1 MRLLRNGIRSL
12 YYRSWVLPRISRTY
26 RNLPTAEVFHR
37 IYAGGAWGTDE
48 ETGFSSGTGSRGV
61 IADQYCAWLTRFIRE
76 KGLRSIADLGCGDF
90 YVGSRIVQKGG
101 VNYIGVD
108 IVPELVE
115 HHRAAFA
122 RPGIAFECLDITKDA
137 LPAADLC
144 LVRQVFQHLSN
155 AQILAALENISPYPY
170 ALISE
175 HVPRNPRVFN
185 MDKSHGPHIRASYG
199 SGLYLDHPPFSC
211 RVLKDW
217 EIPVDSQS
225 ILRTILLAQTHR
237 QQDSPSR

>member
-26 RNLPTAEVFHR
+26 RDLPTAEVFRR
-37 IYAGGAWGTDE
+37 IYAGGAWGADE
-48 ETGFSSGTGSRGV
+48 KTGFSSGTGSRGI
-61 IADQYCAWLTRFIRE
+61 IADEYCDWVTRFIRE
-76 KGLRSIADLGCGDF
+76 KGIRSIADLGCGDL
-90 YVGSRIVQKGG
+90 YIGRTIVQNTG
-101 VNYIGVD
+101 VNYVGVD

-155 AQILAALENISPYPY
+155 AQILAALDNITAYPW

-175 HVPRNPRVFN
+175 HVPHNPRSFN
-185 MDKSHGPHIRASYG
+185 IDKSHGPHVRCSYG
-199 SGLYLDHPPFSC
+199 SGVYLERPPFS
-211 RVLKDW
+211 RGVLA
-217 EIPVDSQS
+217 ESEVPVDSGS
-225 ILRTILLAQTHR
+225 VIRSVVIAGAK
-237 QQDSPSR
+237 SF